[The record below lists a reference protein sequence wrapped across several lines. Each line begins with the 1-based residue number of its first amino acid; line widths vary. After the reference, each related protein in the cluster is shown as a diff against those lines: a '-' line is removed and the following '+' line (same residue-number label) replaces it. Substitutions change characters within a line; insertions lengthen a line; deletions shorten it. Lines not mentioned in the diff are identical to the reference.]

1 MEIPT
6 IADDEK
12 ELNDRIVA
20 TIQTNTNYDV
30 GAFSTS
36 SIIVIDNDD
45 VAFSA
50 PSISLES
57 LSTTGITEGQNA
69 RLKFTVEGT
78 FSTNTQIIYSI
89 SGPSHIVANSPV
101 YKQFEITY
109 QPNRSVSLM
118 NYLLKIKLMNPIA
131 S

>member
-1 MEIPT
+1 MREISSLIQKKNKPNPRKVSIQAGTRSKVLEIPT

-57 LSTTGITEGQNA
+57 LSTTGITEGQ
-69 RLKFTVEGT
+69 KC
-78 FSTNTQIIYSI
+78 
-89 SGPSHIVANSPV
+89 
-101 YKQFEITY
+101 
-109 QPNRSVSLM
+109 
-118 NYLLKIKLMNPIA
+118 
-131 S
+131 